1 MKKISVKSLF
11 TKTNCKKSPILSL
24 FYSTSVY
31 EKNAHCTH
39 KSAENSIKKN
49 FNIQDKT
56 KKYNDIWIIL
66 Y

>member
-1 MKKISVKSLF
+1 MHSHLKYEKKFREITFHKNKLQKSA
-11 TKTNCKKSPILSL
+11 ILSL
-24 FYSTSVY
+24 FYSTSIY

-56 KKYNDIWIIL
+56 KK
-66 Y
+66 